1 MLTSFL
7 QVRLAVVFSGSC
19 WVSSDH
25 SCLLQLKVKLVKLP
39 VFRRK
44 SVSGLLSISLFKSI
58 VIDYRWCSH
67 ALAKLQVRFSQ
78 LRFVLIRLPD
88 LLHVL
93 IFARLQEKCNFLV
106 VSVSLK
112 NEQQFSHY
120 KRRRFEQEI
129 LSSAKG

>member
-19 WVSSDH
+19 WVSNDH
-25 SCLLQLKVKLVKLP
+25 SCLLQLKVKLLELP

-58 VIDYRWCSH
+58 VVHYRWCSH

-78 LRFVLIRLPD
+78 LRFVLVRLPD
-88 LLHVL
+88 LLHVV
-93 IFARLQEKCNFLV
+93 IFARLQKKCNFLV

-120 KRRRFEQEI
+120 KERRFEQKI
-129 LSSAKG
+129 LSRANG